1 MIYAVASL
9 NTLIV
14 MVVCAHTGIEL
25 RFWAW
30 MSLFVLLAM
39 VRTTMWLR
47 RSPTAL
53 PPARVSS
60 ALRRSAAIGFGCL
73 LVIGGFASVTFVA
86 ETFARSTIIPI
97 TLAFGS
103 MSIAHCFSTYRPAA
117 IAALLVGL
125 VPTALAML
133 LVGHFEAQVL
143 GLSMLTVAALMVR
156 FVASQYDQLVTELEL
171 QTEVHHL
178 ANTDAL
184 TGLHNRRALMAQLE
198 QRLSAG
204 QGFALALLDLDD
216 FKLVN
221 DRLGHLAGDA
231 LLKVVAT
238 RLTASTGSTGVVG
251 RLGGDEFVVVLDG
264 GDVDARVDALLKNLC
279 QPTTLEGE
287 SVPVSSSLGYA
298 LFPRDGQSTTALLA
312 AADAALYAT
321 KRERPSSRGVEAG
334 DRRKH
339 RAR

>member
-25 RFWAW
+25 RYWAW
-30 MSLFVLLAM
+30 MSLFVLLAA

-47 RSPTAL
+47 RSPAAL
-53 PPARVSS
+53 PPTQVSR
-60 ALRRSAAIGFGCL
+60 ALKRSAAIGFGCL
-73 LVIGGFASVTFVA
+73 FVIGGFASVTFIA

-117 IAALLVGL
+117 IAALFVGL
-125 VPTALAML
+125 VPTAIAML
-133 LVGHFEAQVL
+133 LVGHFEAQVQA
-143 GLSMLTVAALMVR
+143 LSMLSVAALMVR

-171 QTEVHHL
+171 QSEVHHL

-198 QRLSAG
+198 QRLAAG

-238 RLTASTGSTGVVG
+238 RLTASTGSSGVVG
-251 RLGGDEFVVVLDG
+251 RLGGDEFVET
-264 GDVDARVDALLKNLC
+264 LLKDLC

-298 LFPRDGQSTTALLA
+298 LFPRDGQTTTALLA

-321 KRERPSSRGVEAG
+321 KRERPSSRGVEGA